1 MTESLVTRI
10 WDDVTERVGDD
21 LRVVTRYGPQ
31 EFETRM
37 RDDVRAEYTDDENQ
51 RVVDDTIIT
60 QLGLRDTKAA
70 FNRRR
75 LHGVVRVFD
84 DAWVLSWTDDIPK
97 KSGVLVS
104 IQRDGTTAT
113 MDDVDW
119 CVRYL
124 DDEIA
129 PLLE

>member
-1 MTESLVTRI
+1 MAESLVTRI

-37 RDDVRAEYTDDENQ
+37 RDDVRAAYTDDED
-51 RVVDDTIIT
+51 REIVDDTIVK
-60 QLGLRDTKAA
+60 QLGLDDTETA
-70 FNRRR
+70 FRTGR

-84 DAWVLSWTDDIPK
+84 DAWVLSWTDDLPK
-97 KSGVLVS
+97 KSGVIVS
-104 IQRDGTTAT
+104 IQRDGAAAT
-113 MDDVDW
+113 MDDLDW

-129 PLLE
+129 PLVE

>member
-1 MTESLVTRI
+1 MARI

-37 RDDVRAEYTDDENQ
+37 RDDVRAAYTDAED
-51 RVVDDTIIT
+51 RTVVDDTIIN
-60 QLGLRDTKAA
+60 QLGLRGTEAA
-70 FNRRR
+70 FRTGR

-84 DAWVLSWTDDIPK
+84 DAWILSWTDALPK
-97 KSGVLVS
+97 KSGVIVS
-104 IQRDGTTAT
+104 IQRNAGAT

-129 PLLE
+129 PRLG